1 MSFKNIKTAEDLLA
15 EAKEAKRQEI
25 NSIRDQKETEGFM
38 FNKTR
43 FDSDTRSADRIA
55 VASQAA
61 TSAILASDTTFEV
74 TWTAADNSEHVLD
87 AQGVLNMNAALAQ
100 HGLTLHETAKQYK
113 QQAEA
118 ATTHEE
124 LKAIVWE

>member
-61 TSAILASDTTFEV
+61 TSAILANDTTFQV

-100 HGLTLHETAKQYK
+100 HGLVLHETAKQYK
-113 QQAEA
+113 RQIEA